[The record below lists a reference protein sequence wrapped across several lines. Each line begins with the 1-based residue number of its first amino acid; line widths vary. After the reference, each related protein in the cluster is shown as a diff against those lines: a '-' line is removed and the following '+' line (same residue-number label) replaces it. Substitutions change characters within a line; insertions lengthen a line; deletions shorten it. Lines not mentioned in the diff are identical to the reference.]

1 MTVSFRNILLISFAF
16 TIASC
21 ASINP
26 VEKLARKVIFYP
38 DRVVSRTPQSIG
50 LSFEDI
56 YFMTQDKMKLN
67 GWLIKSEENQG
78 TLLFLHGNAGNI
90 SHRLDKIMTFHRL
103 GLNVFIIDYRGY
115 GKSDGTPTE
124 QGVYQDAES
133 AYDYLINRGDVDSKR
148 IIVYGESLGGAVA
161 IDLATKRKIAG
172 LIADSTFTSVPAMA
186 SESSSLVPGFMINTK
201 MDSIAKVK
209 NIFVPKLF
217 IHSVDDDIIPFYMGK
232 KLFDEAPAP
241 KGFLRI
247 RGGHN
252 DGYFRSKTV
261 FTEGIKDFL
270 GKIKGG

>member
-1 MTVSFRNILLISFAF
+1 MTVSFKNILLVFFTF

-26 VEKLARKVIFYP
+26 IDKLARKIIFYP
-38 DRVVSRTPQSIG
+38 DKNVLRSPQSIG
-50 LSFEDI
+50 LAFEDI
-56 YFMTQDKMKLN
+56 YFTTQDKIKLN
-67 GWLIKSEENQG
+67 GWLIKSGENKG
-78 TLLFLHGNAGNI
+78 TLLFFHGNAGNI
-90 SHRLDKIMTFHRL
+90 SHRLDKMMAFHQL

-115 GKSDGTPTE
+115 GKSEGTPTE

-133 AYDYLINRGDVDSKR
+133 AYEYLISREDLDSKK

-161 IDLATKRKIAG
+161 IDLATKRSIAG

-186 SESSSLVPGFMINTK
+186 SESTSLVPGFLINTK

-217 IHSVDDDIIPFYMGK
+217 IHSIDDDIIPFSMGK
-232 KLFDEAPAP
+232 KLFEEAPAP
-241 KGFLRI
+241 KGFLKI

-261 FTEGIKDFL
+261 FVEGIRDFL